1 MKENSY
7 YEKLCVNCRF
17 LIKIEVPVNGE
28 RNTDKKF
35 CNDYCRRNYHYKNRL
50 TAREKQI
57 VHLRQQGKT
66 LVEIG
71 KQFDISKQAIS
82 VILQKVEK
90 KMRHLEYMK
99 MRLKEEE
106 MKDMVN
112 QPEHYTSSSIET
124 IDMIESITAEGFHY
138 YLEGNILK
146 YLARYRHKNGIQ
158 DLEKAQWY
166 LNKLIEVQHDT
177 SDGDVH
183 TEVRMD
189 STTRTT

>member
-1 MKENSY
+1 MFTLRYSW
-7 YEKLCVNCRF
+7 
-17 LIKIEVPVNGE
+17 IKGIDLKDGI
-28 RNTDKKF
+28 T
-35 CNDYCRRNYHYKNRL
+35 
-50 TAREKQI
+50 
-57 VHLRQQGKT
+57 
-66 LVEIG
+66 EI
-71 KQFDISKQAIS
+71 
-82 VILQKVEK
+82 

-112 QPEHYTSSSIET
+112 HPEHYTNSSVET

-166 LNKLIEVQHDT
+166 LNKLIEVQYDT

>member
-1 MKENSY
+1 M
-7 YEKLCVNCRF
+7 
-17 LIKIEVPVNGE
+17 
-28 RNTDKKF
+28 
-35 CNDYCRRNYHYKNRL
+35 
-50 TAREKQI
+50 I
-57 VHLRQQGKT
+57 V
-66 LVEIG
+66 
-71 KQFDISKQAIS
+71 
-82 VILQKVEK
+82 
-90 KMRHLEYMK
+90 RHLEYMK
-99 MRLKEEE
+99 MKLKEEE

-112 QPEHYTSSSIET
+112 HPEHYTNSSVET

-158 DLEKAQWY
+158 DLQKAQWY
-166 LNKLIEVQHDT
+166 LNKLIEVQYDT

>member
-1 MKENSY
+1 
-7 YEKLCVNCRF
+7 
-17 LIKIEVPVNGE
+17 
-28 RNTDKKF
+28 
-35 CNDYCRRNYHYKNRL
+35 
-50 TAREKQI
+50 
-57 VHLRQQGKT
+57 
-66 LVEIG
+66 
-71 KQFDISKQAIS
+71 
-82 VILQKVEK
+82 
-90 KMRHLEYMK
+90 MRHLEYMK

-106 MKDMVN
+106 MKKKQANQQSDNIELSKLVN
-112 QPEHYTSSSIET
+112 HPDHYTNSSIET

-166 LNKLIEVQHDT
+166 LNKLIEVQYDT

>member
-1 MKENSY
+1 
-7 YEKLCVNCRF
+7 
-17 LIKIEVPVNGE
+17 
-28 RNTDKKF
+28 
-35 CNDYCRRNYHYKNRL
+35 
-50 TAREKQI
+50 
-57 VHLRQQGKT
+57 
-66 LVEIG
+66 
-71 KQFDISKQAIS
+71 
-82 VILQKVEK
+82 
-90 KMRHLEYMK
+90 MRHLEYMK

-112 QPEHYTSSSIET
+112 HPEHYTSSSIET

-158 DLEKAQWY
+158 DLQKALWY
-166 LNKLIEVQHDT
+166 LNKLIEVQYDT